1 MNNYNLNIYYLNGS
15 NKINYICYI
24 VNKIF
29 YKIYNNV
36 YYFSGCLLYLKV
48 KIDNKCKINILI

>member
-48 KIDNKCKINILI
+48 KIDNKFVK

>member
-15 NKINYICYI
+15 NKINYSCYI
-24 VNKIF
+24 VNNIF

-36 YYFSGCLLYLKV
+36 YYFSWCLLYLKV
-48 KIDNKCKINILI
+48 KIDNKFVK